1 MSANSFKIKTL
12 HDLKYSMNRD
22 TTSKNM
28 HFVEK
33 KLNVNRISLTIVYQL
48 TPV

>member
-1 MSANSFKIKTL
+1 
-12 HDLKYSMNRD
+12 
-22 TTSKNM
+22 M

-48 TPV
+48 TPVWYAELNDIKKNIIIPKTNIILFEK

>member
-22 TTSKNM
+22 TTSTKYA
-28 HFVEK
+28 FCRK
-33 KLNVNRISLTIVYQL
+33 KAEC
-48 TPV
+48 